1 MFPGPGVTLPLFR
14 KLDSIPQIEFPPSFL
29 HAARGRPSGKMFIE
43 VNVYSLLLSTV
54 FDCVAGNDSVV
65 VVNMV
70 MNNIENYLPSDMVEG
85 DVDM

>member
-1 MFPGPGVTLPLFR
+1 M
-14 KLDSIPQIEFPPSFL
+14 
-29 HAARGRPSGKMFIE
+29 E

-70 MNNIENYLPSDMVEG
+70 MNNIENYLPSDMVAG